1 MTIDEYVE
9 DELAEGEEDER
20 RLFRA
25 EGRAKRRHRA
35 NEDKRKPNRKQPV
48 RNGSKP
54 QSQTQHFQY
63 VAGKSASQPIQSGAS
78 VSASSIGP
86 CFGMPKCVFAR

>member
-1 MTIDEYVE
+1 M
-9 DELAEGEEDER
+9 AEGEEDER

-35 NEDKRKPNRKQPV
+35 NEDKTKPSRKQPV

-54 QSQTQHFQY
+54 HQVLSHFQY
-63 VAGKSASQPIQSGAS
+63 VAGKSAIQSGAS
-78 VSASSIGP
+78 MSASSITP
-86 CFGMPKCVFAR
+86 CFCVPKCVFAR